1 MKKTMILG
9 LATLLGVLTSC
20 GGKATSETKLHVI
33 FDNPAPRTIPLAL
46 FGDVPSE
53 LVTSLNIAEGVP
65 SSVSVML
72 MEKDGQQCLF
82 DAGNGNNDSRLL
94 PRMGELGFSASDI
107 DVIFITHLHGD
118 HIGGL
123 VKDGQPVFPQAKLYI
138 PSVELDAWTKSPEN
152 TPQNVKA
159 MMEAYGEKLVKYT
172 LEDPLPVGVK
182 PIAAYG
188 HTPGHTIYRIDNK
201 LIVGDIMHGV
211 ALQMEHPEFCARF
224 DMDKEQAIASR
235 KAIMEMAKKEG
246 LTMYGMHFPTEEGI

>member
-9 LATLLGVLTSC
+9 LAALICVLTSC
-20 GGKATSETKLHVI
+20 GGKSTSETKLHVI
-33 FDNPAPRTIPLAL
+33 FDNPAPRTMPLAL
-46 FGDVPSE
+46 FGDVPDE
-53 LVTSLNIAEGVP
+53 LVASLNIAEGIP

-82 DAGNGNNDSRLL
+82 DAGNGNDDSRLL
-94 PRMGELGFSASDI
+94 PRMKELGFSASDI

-138 PSVELDAWTKSPEN
+138 PSVELDAWTKSPES

-172 LEDPLPVGVK
+172 LEDSLPVGVK
-182 PIAAYG
+182 AIAAYG
-188 HTPGHTIYRIDNK
+188 HTLGHTIYRIDNK

-224 DMDKEQAIASR
+224 DMDKKQAIASR

-246 LTMYGMHFPTEEGI
+246 LTMYGMHFPTEEGL

>member
-9 LATLLGVLTSC
+9 LAALICVLTSC
-20 GGKATSETKLHVI
+20 GGKSTSETKLHVI
-33 FDNPAPRTIPLAL
+33 FDNPAPRTMPLAL
-46 FGDVPSE
+46 FGDVPDE
-53 LVTSLNIAEGVP
+53 LVASLNIAEEIP

-82 DAGNGNNDSRLL
+82 DAGNGNDDSRLL
-94 PRMGELGFSASDI
+94 PRMKELGFSASDI

-123 VKDGQPVFPQAKLYI
+123 VKEGKPVFPQAKLYI
-138 PSVELDAWTKSPEN
+138 PSVELDAWTKSHES
-152 TPQNVKA
+152 TPHIVKA
-159 MMEAYGEKLVKYT
+159 IMEAYGENLVKYT

-182 PIAAYG
+182 AIAAYG

-224 DMDKEQAIASR
+224 DMDKEKAIATR
-235 KAIMEMAKKEG
+235 KTIMDMAKKEG
-246 LTMYGMHFPTEEGI
+246 LTMYGMHFPTEEGL